1 MLYSSEESLR
11 SEYRRIVSTLIV
23 WTKEGIVDGLT
34 DLTKESRAG
43 HEPKSL

>member
-1 MLYSSEESLR
+1 MLYSLGQSLK

-23 WTKEGIVDGLT
+23 WTKAGIVDGLT

-43 HEPKSL
+43 HEPKQL